1 MIDDSFF
8 LHTSYDKLKPYMAKI
23 KANKF
28 SNKRVVSYAMF
39 AVAIIAPLANSPQIY
54 KLFSL
59 KVTEGLSVETWIMY
73 IVFGVVQLVYA
84 VANRIKPLIVSNI
97 LWFAV
102 DIVMVYGIIS
112 LSVAKAPPD
121 YSYLLMINNI
131 GKAIMG
137 LALICLSSAA
147 AIFSWDLYNNEKIT
161 LKRIAR

>member
-1 MIDDSFF
+1 MA
-8 LHTSYDKLKPYMAKI
+8 KLKI
-23 KANKF
+23 NKF
-28 SNKRVVSYAMF
+28 SNKRLVSYAMF

-73 IVFGVVQLVYA
+73 IMFGVIQFVYA
-84 VANRIKPLIVSNI
+84 ITNKIKPLIVSNI

-102 DIVMVYGIIS
+102 DFIMVYGIIS
-112 LSVAKAPPD
+112 LSIAKTPPE
-121 YSYLLMINNI
+121 YSNLLMINNI

-137 LALICLSSAA
+137 LGLICLSSAA

-161 LKRIAR
+161 LRNSAR